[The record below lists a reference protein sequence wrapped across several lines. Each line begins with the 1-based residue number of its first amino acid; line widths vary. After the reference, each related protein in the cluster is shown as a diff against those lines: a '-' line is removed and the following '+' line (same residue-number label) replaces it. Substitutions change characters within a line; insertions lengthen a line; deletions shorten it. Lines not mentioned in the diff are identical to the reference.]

1 MISLTDG
8 IDNKT
13 NEKLLLEIEDEI
25 IAKFCEY
32 IGGMELAMPII
43 RKQYDIL
50 NIDFKNPSK
59 EDLIKLTNRLVHVTE
74 QIKGEVSAREQRRHF
89 KNLLVRLDTSQ

>member
-1 MISLTDG
+1 VISLTDD
-8 IDNKT
+8 IDNTT
-13 NEKLLLEIEDEI
+13 NDRLLLEIEDEI

-59 EDLIKLTNRLVHVTE
+59 EDLIKLTDRLVQVTE
-74 QIKGEVSAREQRRHF
+74 QIKGEASAREQRRQF
-89 KNLLVRLDTSQ
+89 KNLLIRLETNQ